1 MNQYQSAAP
10 PKFDGFD
17 LLAAE
22 LAKVPAEARQQADH
36 DTAIFIAGINAA
48 RMNASAA
55 LRPSP

>member
-1 MNQYQSAAP
+1 MNKYQSAAP
-10 PKFDGFD
+10 PKFEGFD

-48 RMNASAA
+48 QKNVSAA